1 MKKRKTLKEQL
12 LLKSQLSINSMP
24 ESGNN
29 ITPKKDQ
36 KRQKIERKASNRKN
50 GDNSEVESSSICNNS
65 F

>member
-24 ESGNN
+24 ESNNN
-29 ITPKKDQ
+29 ITAKKDQ
-36 KRQKIERKASNRKN
+36 KRHKIERKASNRKI

>member
-29 ITPKKDQ
+29 ISPKKEQ

-50 GDNSEVESSSICNNS
+50 G
-65 F
+65 